1 MYLAHVNFFSS
12 PNKVQIERYETDIL
26 YFYLALATA
35 RLRFSWQ
42 IIYPIAKGYFIWSH
56 DVLDIFS
63 YR

>member
-1 MYLAHVNFFSS
+1 MYISG
-12 PNKVQIERYETDIL
+12 PNKAQIEHYETDIL
-26 YFYLALATA
+26 YFYLLATA